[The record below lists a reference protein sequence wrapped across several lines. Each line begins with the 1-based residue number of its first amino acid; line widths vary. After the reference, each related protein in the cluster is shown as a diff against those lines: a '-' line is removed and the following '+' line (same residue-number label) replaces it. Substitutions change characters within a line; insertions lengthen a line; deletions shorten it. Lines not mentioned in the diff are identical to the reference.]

1 MHKYLSVS
9 TFTMLSS
16 LFPMALLA
24 SVATALPAANV
35 NKRAPPAGFVSANGN
50 KFQLDGKDFYFAGS
64 NAYYF
69 PFTQV
74 CQHYNTKVWVM

>member
-1 MHKYLSVS
+1 MQKCLLALVVI
-9 TFTMLSS
+9 MISS
-16 LFPMALLA
+16 LFPLALLA
-24 SVATALPAANV
+24 STAAALPAANL
-35 NKRAPPAGFVSANGN
+35 NKKAPPAGFVSANGN

-74 CQHYNTKVWVM
+74 R

>member
-1 MHKYLSVS
+1 
-9 TFTMLSS
+9 MLSS